1 MQTYQNTKPTD
12 IAWLGEVPDHWELRK
27 AKYLFSKM
35 ERAVRSDDEIVT
47 CFRNG
52 EVTLRSNRRTEGFTN
67 ALKEHGYQGVRK
79 GDLVIHAMDA
89 FAGAIGVSDADGKST
104 PVYSVCTPR
113 LNNQVNVYFY
123 AYFLRNL
130 ALSGFIQSLAK
141 GIRERSTDF
150 RFSDFAQLELPLPPL
165 SEQTAIANFLD
176 KKTAQIKEAI
186 ALKSEQIDKLKEYRQ
201 TLINQTVTQGLNP
214 NALMKNSGVEW
225 LGEVPSHWE
234 VKKLKYFGFV
244 YAGING
250 KSGDDF
256 SKDIQENQNFKPF
269 IPFTNI
275 CNNSIIDNLNYQY
288 VKVSKYE
295 TQNKVLNGD
304 VLFLM
309 SSETLEDIAKSSL
322 YLGQDDELYLNSF
335 CKAFRVT
342 KKENLNPKFLNYLLL
357 SQACRNYFS
366 TVARGFTRINL
377 KQEYV
382 NNLNTPI
389 PPLSEQIAIANFLDD
404 KTAQIDTAIRQYQA
418 EIDKLKEYQQSL
430 VNEVVTGKV
439 RVKQD

>member
-12 IAWLGEVPDHWELRK
+12 IAWLGEVPEHWELRK

-165 SEQTAIANFLD
+165 LEQTAIANFLD

-214 NALMKNSGVEW
+214 TVPMKHGGVQW
-225 LGEVPSHWE
+225 LGDVPEHWE
-234 VKKLKYFGFV
+234 VKKITHIFRKIGSGTTPT
-244 YAGING
+244 AGLSIYYDNGEINWLQT
-250 KSGDDF
+250 GDLNDGLISETSKKITPKAIKDF
-256 SKDIQENQNFKPF
+256 SSLKIYSPNSLVIAMYGATIGKVGLLN
-269 IPFTNI
+269 IYSTTN
-275 CNNSIIDNLNYQY
+275 
-288 VKVSKYE
+288 
-295 TQNKVLNGD
+295 
-304 VLFLM
+304 
-309 SSETLEDIAKSSL
+309 
-322 YLGQDDELYLNSF
+322 
-335 CKAFRVT
+335 
-342 KKENLNPKFLNYLLL
+342 
-357 SQACRNYFS
+357 QACC
-366 TVARGFTRINL
+366 VLGDG
-377 KQEYV
+377 
-382 NNLNTPI
+382 NNLEIKYIFYFFQAFKEKIVSMGYGGGQPNI
-389 PPLSEQIAIANFLDD
+389 SQDLIKSLRICLPPLSEQTAIADFLDK
-404 KTAQIDTAIRQYQA
+404 KTTQIDTAIRQYQA

-439 RVKQD
+439 RVSDLKNNIGA

>member
-12 IAWLGEVPDHWELRK
+12 IAWLGEVPEHWGVSKLGRILKPFSQKNHAHLPLLSITRELGVIERDVENQDENHNFIPDDLSGYKLLKKGQFGMNKMK
-27 AKYLFSKM
+27 AWQGSYGVSPYTGIVSPAYFIFDFTQEINPDFFHWAIRCKLYVSFFGS
-35 ERAVRSDDEIVT
+35 ASD
-47 CFRNG
+47 
-52 EVTLRSNRRTEGFTN
+52 
-67 ALKEHGYQGVRK
+67 GVRV
-79 GDLVIHAMDA
+79 GQWDLSKSRMKEIPFVI
-89 FAGAIGVSDADGKST
+89 
-104 PVYSVCTPR
+104 
-113 LNNQVNVYFY
+113 
-123 AYFLRNL
+123 
-130 ALSGFIQSLAK
+130 
-141 GIRERSTDF
+141 
-150 RFSDFAQLELPLPPL
+150 PPL